1 MADDAVL
8 AFDRGAILQRMIARR
23 IDLASDAH
31 DGIGLRRAKRVPI
44 LDARSRK
51 HLRGSDRNPAKA
63 GRDYG

>member
-31 DGIGLRRAKRVPI
+31 DRLGLRRAKRVPI
-44 LDARSRK
+44 QDARNRK
-51 HLRGSDRNPAKA
+51 HLRGNHRDPTKA
-63 GRDYG
+63 SRDYG